1 MQAHLLLYI
10 GSVLIF
16 LWGVAHVVPTRSVVR
31 GFGDI
36 SRDNR
41 RILTLEWI
49 AGGMTLVFIGVLVFM
64 VTWVGGPCGPVAFVV
79 HRACAVMLAGM
90 AMLSVLTGA
99 RTSILPMK
107 VCPVIQVLTALLFVL
122 GSAL

>member
-1 MQAHLLLYI
+1 MQAHLFLYS

-49 AGGMTLVFIGVLVFM
+49 GGGMTLVFIGVLVFL
-64 VTWVGGPCGPVAFVV
+64 VTWVGGPCGRVSFVV
-79 HRACAVMLAGM
+79 HRACAAMLAGM
-90 AMLSVLTGA
+90 AILSALTGA

-107 VCPVIQVLTALLFVL
+107 VCPVIQVLAAVLFLL